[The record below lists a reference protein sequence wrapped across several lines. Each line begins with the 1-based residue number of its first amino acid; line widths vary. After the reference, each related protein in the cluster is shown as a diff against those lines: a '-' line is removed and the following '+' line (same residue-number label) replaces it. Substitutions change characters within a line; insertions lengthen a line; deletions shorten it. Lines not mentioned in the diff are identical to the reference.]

1 MKRIL
6 TALAVLL
13 AACATVFAQGKY
25 QVKGVV
31 EDAMGPV
38 IGATVLEVGTANGV
52 STGLDGDYILTVSS
66 ADATVEISCI
76 GYATQTFKAGAVPA
90 RVVLAEDTNFLDEVV
105 VIGYGTVKKSD
116 MTGSVTAIKN
126 EEINRGAIVSTQDML
141 KGKVAGLQVV
151 PGSGE
156 PGSGSTIRIRGAAS
170 LNASNNPLVVI
181 DGVPIAEGA
190 GEGMS
195 NPLESINPNDIESFT
210 VLKDASSAAIYGSR
224 ASNGVIMITTKKG
237 TGNRVQV
244 SYNGSMSVQMNSN
257 KLNVMSG
264 QEYVDYIT
272 SVYRPGTPT
281 GDIVLE
287 NLHLVTDPT
296 TGTYPLDENG
306 NPQYLAANNTDWNSL
321 IFRTA
326 ISHEHNISLYGNVK
340 NVFPFRVSLGYS
352 GQQGTLQTSQYDKA
366 NLDISLNPQFLDK
379 HLTVNANAKGVYTRQ
394 RWADGGAVGTAAFMD
409 PTLDPYFRNDDGS
422 IDYTTANGFFNYG
435 SGRGDTFTQ
444 AGQVP
449 DNPLSMLY
457 DKNNVGQVGR
467 FIGNIQL
474 DYKIHGF
481 EDLRLN
487 VNAGMDYSYS
497 GGDSIGAIPGSVFA
511 INDTENPGLGQF
523 TRWMHIRSSQVFEAY
538 ANYNKEIGIHH
549 IDAMAGYSYQKS
561 YSEDRDISF
570 FNAGTNRLGV
580 VHEVAEPK
588 LDAGETVDTRYL
600 PNRQQNVLVSF
611 YGRINYSLLGRYL
624 FTFTIRDDMSSRFAP
639 KNRAGI
645 FPSAAFAW
653 NAKEEKFLKNVD
665 ALSQLKLR
673 LSWGQ
678 TGQQEIGNN
687 YPYLSAY
694 YFSNNPYATYN
705 MGSAGYTKYLT
716 PGAYDPEIKWETTTT
731 YNVGV
736 DYGVLGD
743 RITGTLDVYYRQ
755 TDDLL
760 NWVSTPMGANFG
772 NRLLTNVGSMENHGV
787 EFSINTIPIETKD
800 MSLSVGFNGTFQQT
814 KFIKL
819 ANYGNDTYYID
830 EGGIS
835 GGTGNTIQRHM
846 VNYAPYT
853 FYAFQ
858 QVYDENGKPVQG
870 ALVDRNKNGQIDSG
884 DRYMTGKSPNPDF
897 FYGLNVKFSYKNW
910 DFGFNGHGSVGNWVY
925 NNVKADNSSTSQNFS
940 SPSLTNYLRS
950 QPQVGFTSPN
960 TVEQYAS
967 DYFLENASFF
977 RLDDINLGY
986 TFGKLGNWKNANL
999 RIGLSVQNV
1008 FVITGY
1014 SGLDPEI
1021 GGIDGSMWPR
1031 PRTFSLRANLNF

>member
-6 TALAVLL
+6 TAIAVLL

-38 IGATVLEVGTANGV
+38 IGATILEVGTTNGV
-52 STGLDGDYILTVSS
+52 STGLDGDFVLTVSS

-76 GYATQTFKAGAVPA
+76 GYATQSFKASEVPA
-90 RVVLAEDTNFLDEVV
+90 VVTLGEDTNFLDEVV

-151 PGSGE
+151 PGDGQ
-156 PGSGSTIRIRGAAS
+156 PGSGSTLRIRGAAS

-237 TGNRVQV
+237 TGNRLQV
-244 SYNGSMSVQMNSN
+244 SYTGSMSVQMNSN
-257 KLNVMSG
+257 KLNVMGG

-272 SVYRPGTPT
+272 GVYRPGTPT
-281 GDIVLE
+281 GDTVLE
-287 NLHLVTDPT
+287 NLSLQIDPE
-296 TGTYPLDENG
+296 TGTYPVDENG
-306 NPQYLAANNTDWNSL
+306 NPKFIAANNTDWSKL

-326 ISHEHNISLYGNVK
+326 ISHEHNVSVYGNLK
-340 NVFPFRVSLGYS
+340 NMFPYRVSLGYS
-352 GQQGTLQTSQYDKA
+352 GQQGTLKTSQYDKV
-366 NLDISLNPQFLDK
+366 NLDLSLSPQFLDK
-379 HLTVNANAKGVYTRQ
+379 HLSLNVNAKGAYTRQ
-394 RWADGGAVGTAAFMD
+394 RWADGGAVGTAAFFD
-409 PTLDPYFRNDDGS
+409 PTKDPYFRNADGS

-435 SGRGDTFTQ
+435 NGRGEAFTP
-444 AGQVP
+444 AGQTAT
-449 DNPLSMLY
+449 NPLSMLF
-457 DKNNVGQVGR
+457 DKNNTGQVGR
-467 FIGNIQL
+467 FIGNIQA

-497 GGDSIGAIPGSVFA
+497 GGDSIGAIPGSIFA

-523 TRWMHIRSSQVFEAY
+523 TRWMHVRRSQVFEAY
-538 ANYNKEIGIHH
+538 ANYNKEFGIHH

-561 YSEDRDISF
+561 YYEDRDITYY
-570 FNAGTNRLGV
+570 NNGTNRLGV
-580 VHEVAEPK
+580 AHQDEAK

-600 PNRQQNVLVSF
+600 PNRSQNVLVSF
-611 YGRINYSLLGRYL
+611 YGRINYSLMGKYL
-624 FTFTIRDDMSSRFAP
+624 FTFTLRDDMSSRFSK

-653 NAKEEKFLKNVD
+653 NAKEENFLKNVD
-665 ALSQLKLR
+665 ALSQLKVR

-678 TGQQEIGNN
+678 TGQQEIGGN
-687 YPYLSAY
+687 YPYLASY
-694 YFSNNPYATYN
+694 YFSNDPYKTYN
-705 MGSAGYTKYLT
+705 MGSAGYVKYVT
-716 PGAYDPEIKWETTTT
+716 PGAYDPDIKWETTTT

-736 DYGVLGD
+736 DYGILGD
-743 RITGTLDVYYRQ
+743 RITGNLDVYYRQ

-772 NRLLTNVGSMENHGV
+772 NRLLTNIGSMENHGV
-787 EFSINTIPIETKD
+787 EFSINAIPIETRD
-800 MSLSVGFNGTFQQT
+800 MSLSLGFNGTFQHT
-814 KFIKL
+814 EFIKL
-819 ANYGNDTYYID
+819 AAYDNANYYID

-835 GGTGNTIQRHM
+835 GGTGNKIQRHM
-846 VNYAPYT
+846 VGFAPFT
-853 FYAFQ
+853 FYAYQ
-858 QVYDENGKPVQG
+858 QVYDSDGKPVQG
-870 ALVDRNKNGQIDSG
+870 ALVDRNNNGQIDSG
-884 DRYMTGKSPNPDF
+884 DKYMTGKSPNPDF
-897 FYGLNVKFSYKNW
+897 FYGLNAKFSYKNW
-910 DFGFNGHGSVGNWVY
+910 DLGLNGHGSVGNWVY
-925 NNVKADNSSTSQNFS
+925 NNVLAGNSSTSQNFS
-940 SPSLTNYLRS
+940 SPSLGNYLRS
-950 QPQVGFTSPN
+950 QPKIGFTAPN

-967 DYFLENASFF
+967 DLYLEDASFF

-986 TFGKLGNWKNANL
+986 TFDTLGNWKNAKL

-1021 GGIDGSMWPR
+1021 GGIDGSIWPR

>member
-1 MKRIL
+1 MKRFL
-6 TALAVLL
+6 TSIAVL
-13 AACATVFAQGKY
+13 AMACATVFAQGKY

-38 IGATVLEVGTANGV
+38 IGATVLEAGTTNGV
-52 STGLDGDYILTVSS
+52 STGLDGDFVLTVSS
-66 ADATVEISCI
+66 PDATVEISCI
-76 GYATQTFKAGAVPA
+76 GYATQSFKANAVPA
-90 RVVLAEDTNFLDEVV
+90 VVTLGEDTNFLDEVV

-257 KLNVMSG
+257 KLNVMGG
-264 QEYVDYIT
+264 QEYVDFIT
-272 SVYRPGTPT
+272 GTYRPGTVT
-281 GDIVLE
+281 GDAVLE
-287 NLHLVTDPT
+287 KLSLQIDPE
-296 TGTYPLDENG
+296 TGTYPVDGDG
-306 NPQYLAANNTDWNSL
+306 NPLYLAANDTDWSKL

-326 ISHEHNISLYGNVK
+326 ISHEHNVSVYGNLK
-340 NVFPFRVSLGYS
+340 NMFPYRVSVGYS
-352 GQQGTLQTSQYDKA
+352 GQQGTLRTSKYDKA
-366 NLDISLNPQFLDK
+366 NIDISLNPQFLDK
-379 HLTVNANAKGVYTRQ
+379 HLTINANAKGVYTRQ
-394 RWADGGAVGTAAFMD
+394 RWADGGAVGTAAFYD
-409 PTLDPYFRNDDGS
+409 PTKPVYFYNEDGTV
-422 IDYTTANGFFNYG
+422 DYSTCNGFFNYG
-435 SGRGDTFTQ
+435 TGAGKDFTP
-444 AGQVP
+444 AGLAP
-449 DNPLSMLY
+449 ESPLSMLETR
-457 DKNNVGQVGR
+457 NNTGQVGR
-467 FIGNIQL
+467 FIGNFQV

-487 VNAGMDYSYS
+487 VNMGMDYSYS
-497 GGDSIGAIPGSVFA
+497 GGDSIGAMPGSFNA
-511 INDTENPGLGQF
+511 IKDTENRGLGQF

-538 ANYNKEIGIHH
+538 ANYNKEIGVHH

-561 YSEDRDISF
+561 FYHDRDISYY
-570 FNAGTNRLGV
+570 NEGTNYDGV
-580 VHEVAEPK
+580 SHGFDEAK
-588 LDAGETVDTRYL
+588 LNAGETIDSRYL
-600 PNRQQNVLVSF
+600 PNKSQNVLISF
-611 YGRINYSLLGRYL
+611 YGRINYSLMGKYL
-624 FTFTIRDDMSSRFAP
+624 FTFTLRDDMSSRFA
-639 KNRAGI
+639 KENRAGI

-653 NAKEEKFLKNVD
+653 NAKEENFLKGVD

-678 TGQQEIGNN
+678 TGQQEIGGN
-687 YPYLSAY
+687 YPYLASY
-694 YFSNNPYATYN
+694 YFSNNPYQRYN
-705 MGSAGYTKYLT
+705 MGSAGYLDYVT
-716 PGAYDPEIKWETTTT
+716 PGSYDPGIKWETTTT

-760 NWVSTPMGANFG
+760 NWVATPMGANFG
-772 NRLLTNVGSMENHGV
+772 NRLLTNIGSMENHGV
-787 EFSINTIPIETKD
+787 EFSINAIPIETRD

-819 ANYGNDTYYID
+819 ANYGNESYFIET
-830 EGGIS
+830 GGIS

-846 VNYAPYT
+846 VGFTPYT
-853 FYAFQ
+853 FYTYQ
-858 QVYDENGKPVQG
+858 QVYDASGKPIQG
-870 ALVDRNKNGQIDSG
+870 ALVDRDGNGQIDAA
-884 DRYMTGKSPNPDF
+884 DKYMTGKSPTPDF
-897 FYGLNVKFSYKNW
+897 FYGLNLKFSYKEW

-925 NNVKADNSSTSQNFS
+925 NNVRAGNSTTNQTFS
-940 SPSLTNYLRS
+940 NINISNYLRA
-950 QPQVGFTSPN
+950 VRETGFTGVN
-960 TVEQYAS
+960 TNEQYAS

-977 RLDDINLGY
+977 RLDDINVGY

-999 RIGLSVQNV
+999 RLGLSVQNV

>member
-6 TALAVLL
+6 TAIAVLL
-13 AACATVFAQGKY
+13 AACVTVFAQGKY

-31 EDAMGPV
+31 EDALGPV
-38 IGATVLEVGTANGV
+38 IGATVLEVGTTNGV
-52 STGLDGDYILTVSS
+52 STGLDGDYVLTVSS

-76 GYATQTFKAGAVPA
+76 GYATQSFKASAVPA
-90 RVVLAEDTNFLDEVV
+90 VVTLGEDTNFLDEVV

-151 PGSGE
+151 PGDGQ
-156 PGSGSTIRIRGAAS
+156 PGSGSTLRIRGAAS

-237 TGNRVQV
+237 TGNRLQV
-244 SYNGSMSVQMNSN
+244 SYTGSMSVQMNSN
-257 KLNVMSG
+257 KLNVMGG

-272 SVYRPGTPT
+272 GIYRPGTPT
-281 GDIVLE
+281 GDTVLE
-287 NLHLVTDPT
+287 NLSLQIDPE
-296 TGTYPLDENG
+296 TGTYPVDENG
-306 NPQYLAANNTDWNSL
+306 NPLYLAANNTDWSKL

-326 ISHEHNISLYGNVK
+326 ISHEHNVSVYGNLK
-340 NVFPFRVSLGYS
+340 NMFPYRVSLGYS
-352 GQQGTLQTSQYDKA
+352 GQQGTLRTSQYDKV
-366 NLDISLNPQFLDK
+366 NLDISLSPQFLDK
-379 HLTVNANAKGVYTRQ
+379 HLSLNVNAKGAYTRQ
-394 RWADGGAVGTAAFMD
+394 RWADGGAVGTAAFFD
-409 PTLDPYFRNDDGS
+409 PTKDPYFRNDDGS
-422 IDYTTANGFFNYG
+422 VDYTTANGFFNYG
-435 SGRGDTFTQ
+435 NGRGDAFTP
-444 AGQVP
+444 AGQTAT
-449 DNPLSMLY
+449 NPLSMLY
-457 DKNNVGQVGR
+457 DKNNTGQVGR
-467 FIGNIQL
+467 FIGNVQA
-474 DYKIHGF
+474 DYRVHGF

-487 VNAGMDYSYS
+487 VNAGLDYSYS
-497 GGDSIGAIPGSVFA
+497 GGDSIGALPGSIFA

-523 TRWMHIRSSQVFEAY
+523 TRWMHIRRSQVFEAY

-561 YSEDRDISF
+561 YYQDRDITYY
-570 FNAGTNRLGV
+570 NNGTNKRGV
-580 VHEVAEPK
+580 THENEPK
-588 LDAGETVDTRYL
+588 LDEGETVDTRYL
-600 PNRQQNVLVSF
+600 PNRSQNVLISF
-611 YGRINYSLLGRYL
+611 YGRVNYSLMGKYL
-624 FTFTIRDDMSSRFAP
+624 FTFTLRDDMSSRFAK

-653 NAKEEKFLKNVD
+653 NAKEENFLKNVD

-678 TGQQEIGNN
+678 TGQQEIGGN
-687 YPYLSAY
+687 YPYLASY
-694 YFSNNPYATYN
+694 YFSNDPYKTYN
-705 MGSAGYTKYLT
+705 MGSAGYVKYVT
-716 PGAYDPEIKWETTTT
+716 PGAYDPDIKWETTTT
-731 YNVGV
+731 YNAGV
-736 DYGVLGD
+736 DYGVFGD

-772 NRLLTNVGSMENHGV
+772 NRLLTNIGSMENHGV
-787 EFSINTIPIETKD
+787 EFSINAIPIETRD
-800 MSLSVGFNGTFQQT
+800 MSLSLGFNGTFQHTQ
-814 KFIKL
+814 FIKL
-819 ANYGNDTYYID
+819 AAYDNENYYID

-835 GGTGNTIQRHM
+835 GGTGNKIQRHM
-846 VNYAPYT
+846 VGFAPFT
-853 FYAFQ
+853 FYAYQ
-858 QVYDENGKPVQG
+858 QVYDSEGKPVQG
-870 ALVDRNKNGQIDSG
+870 ALVDRNNNGQIDSG
-884 DRYMTGKSPNPDF
+884 DKYMTGKSPNPDF
-897 FYGLNVKFSYKNW
+897 FYGLNAKFSYKNW
-910 DFGFNGHGSVGNWVY
+910 DLGLNGHGSVGNWVY
-925 NNVKADNSSTSQNFS
+925 NNVLAGNSSTSQNFS
-940 SPSLTNYLRS
+940 SPSLGNYLRS
-950 QPQVGFTSPN
+950 QPKIGFTAPN

-967 DYFLENASFF
+967 DLYLEDASFF

-986 TFGKLGNWKNANL
+986 TFDTLGNWKNAKL

-1021 GGIDGSMWPR
+1021 GGIDGSIWPR